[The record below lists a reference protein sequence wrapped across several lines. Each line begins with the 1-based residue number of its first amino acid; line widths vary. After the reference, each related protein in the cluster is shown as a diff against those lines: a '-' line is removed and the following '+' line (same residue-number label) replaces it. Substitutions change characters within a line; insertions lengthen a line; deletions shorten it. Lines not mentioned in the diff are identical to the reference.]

1 CSPIA
6 EVYKLKKMI
15 DDTTGN
21 VPKHLKDL
29 YDRTIT
35 GMNNEQRQEVAQ
47 LLCKYSNV
55 FSESD
60 DDIGRTGIIKHKIPT
75 GMNRPIKQQP
85 RRIPVH
91 MNKEVDEQ
99 IDKMLQE
106 KIIQPS
112 KSPWASCIVMVKKK
126 DGSNRFCVDYRKLND
141 VTVKDSYPLPRI
153 DESLDQLAGSKWF
166 SCLDLNA
173 GYWQVETDP
182 QDREKTAF
190 TSRKGLFEFNVMPYG
205 LCNAP
210 ATFERLMESVLA
222 GLHWQICLIYLD
234 DVIVT
239 GKTFQD
245 MVNNLSQVFE
255 RFQQAGLK
263 LKPRKCNIFAKQ
275 VEFLGH
281 VISEAGIKTD
291 PKKTDCVKKWPPPKN
306 VHEVR
311 AFLGLCGYYRKF
323 VFRFSEIAK
332 PLYKLTEKKTP
343 FSWTDECNQAFLT
356 LKEKLVKAPILTHP
370 DFTKYFILHV
380 DASDKTIGAVL
391 SQKTE
396 TGECVIAYGSRTL
409 SKSERRYCVTRKE
422 LLALVNF
429 VKFFRHYLCGK
440 QFLVRTDYGSL
451 RWLMNFKN
459 PEGQVARWIE
469 FLSAFHM
476 EIEHRPGRS
485 HGNAD
490 GVSRIPCRQCGQ
502 NEDEDDQILCHVTQV
517 ASSENEMISG
527 LKSAQENDRDI
538 MDIKEWLMKEEKP
551 TFTHLKVRAGF

>member
-1 CSPIA
+1 MVARSLSYCKGKTPVRLMNLSAEPQVLNRGTNIATCSPIA
-6 EVYKLKKMI
+6 EVYKVKKMI

-99 IDKMLQE
+99 IDKMLQD

-112 KSPWASCIVMVKKK
+112 KSPWASCIVMVMKK

-291 PKKTDCVKKWPPPKN
+291 PKKTDCVKKWPSPKN

-323 VFRFSEIAK
+323 VFRFSEIANH
-332 PLYKLTEKKTP
+332 
-343 FSWTDECNQAFLT
+343 CIN
-356 LKEKLVKAPILTHP
+356 
-370 DFTKYFILHV
+370 
-380 DASDKTIGAVL
+380 
-391 SQKTE
+391 
-396 TGECVIAYGSRTL
+396 
-409 SKSERRYCVTRKE
+409 
-422 LLALVNF
+422 
-429 VKFFRHYLCGK
+429 
-440 QFLVRTDYGSL
+440 
-451 RWLMNFKN
+451 
-459 PEGQVARWIE
+459 
-469 FLSAFHM
+469 
-476 EIEHRPGRS
+476 
-485 HGNAD
+485 
-490 GVSRIPCRQCGQ
+490 
-502 NEDEDDQILCHVTQV
+502 
-517 ASSENEMISG
+517 
-527 LKSAQENDRDI
+527 
-538 MDIKEWLMKEEKP
+538 
-551 TFTHLKVRAGF
+551 